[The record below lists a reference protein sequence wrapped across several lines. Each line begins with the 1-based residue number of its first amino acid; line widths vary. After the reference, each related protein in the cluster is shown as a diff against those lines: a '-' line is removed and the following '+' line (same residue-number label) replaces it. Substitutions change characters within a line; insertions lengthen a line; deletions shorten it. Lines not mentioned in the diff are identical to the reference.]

1 MLNEKISNF
10 LSNDPT
16 LENLKAVVNEYNE
29 SLLNNAPLTL
39 DFAKVETF
47 KNAINS
53 IYEKDFIDTFVN
65 LAKQDKAKAINSLL
79 TTFNF
84 KQISVKIEENN
95 TYSIIELDGKGNNL
109 VKLFDFKKLEKAYQ
123 LANSTETDKD
133 GKPLPNKTVTI
144 FGALRIYGLT
154 QTFINF
160 LIKEN
165 LDTKDLEKYKVKL
178 EKIVVGDEKIFD
190 ENDNKAFESISNNNL
205 EKQLNILVRLM
216 GFNGV
221 KLLKRDVKVL
231 KMLVLKIKQDK
242 HTAHHK
248 IKDIDT
254 LTFLNHIFSRIKEYL
269 DNNNGKKAESKK

>member
-1 MLNEKISNF
+1 MLNEKISTF

-16 LENLKAVVNEYNE
+16 LENLKAIVNEYNE

-79 TTFNF
+79 TTFNYP
-84 KQISVKIEENN
+84 QISVKINDDN
-95 TYSIIELDGKGNNL
+95 TYSVITQDANGNDL

-123 LANSTETDKD
+123 LAHSVETDKN
-133 GKPLPNKTVTI
+133 GKPLPNKGVTI
-144 FGALRIYGLT
+144 FGALRFQGLCQTFMHFLTT
-154 QTFINF
+154 QT
-160 LIKEN
+160 LEE
-165 LDTKDLEKYKVKL
+165 KDLEKYKVKL

-190 ENDNKAFESISNNNL
+190 ENDNKAFESISNGNL
-205 EKQLNILVRLM
+205 EKQLNILARLM

-231 KMLVLKIKQDK
+231 RLIVLKVKQNAR
-242 HTAHHK
+242 TAHHT
-248 IKDIDT
+248 IKGIDY
-254 LTFLNHIFSRIKEYL
+254 LTFANHIFSRIKEYI
-269 DNNNGKKAESKK
+269 DNGKITESKK